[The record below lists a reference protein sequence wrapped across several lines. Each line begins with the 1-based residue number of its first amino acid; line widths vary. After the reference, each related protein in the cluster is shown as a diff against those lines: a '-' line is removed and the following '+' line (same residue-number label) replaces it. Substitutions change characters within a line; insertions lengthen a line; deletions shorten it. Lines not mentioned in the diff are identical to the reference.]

1 MDWAAQMGLPF
12 TAEDPGCLDATL
24 AMAWRGPEA
33 FEVMLAGDGV
43 VAARR
48 HDASLEVFVIECEG
62 SAPPYPI
69 YARQPARGAVWRAAV
84 GGSKVTR
91 YGPDAQPDVQRR
103 AGMDPLRL
111 SLPTS
116 DFDMVALFSDGVSS
130 FMGPMGPVATLD
142 VVRHLMAI
150 RSPRGA
156 FVTRRMR
163 RFLSKTAP
171 TAGWTHGDDV
181 SMAAVALE
189 G

>member
-1 MDWAAQMGLPF
+1 MHFDLTDDG
-12 TAEDPGCLDATL
+12 TGDA
-24 AMAWRGPEA
+24 R
-33 FEVMLAGDGV
+33 
-43 VAARR
+43 VATT
-48 HDASLEVFVIECEG
+48 
-62 SAPPYPI
+62 PYE
-69 YARQPARGAVWRAAV
+69 
-84 GGSKVTR
+84 
-91 YGPDAQPDVQRR
+91 
-103 AGMDPLRL
+103 
-111 SLPTS
+111 
-116 DFDMVALFSDGVSS
+116 
-130 FMGPMGPVATLD
+130 GPVATLD